1 MRQCGEE
8 LKSIS
13 TLGLGRWM
21 GKADLQLSSFSI
33 QQASAQVRPGSK
45 PVNASPSNQET
56 QVPQGSS
63 ARESGETPYRAFLQ
77 GSSSNL
83 ELLTRAQ
90 DLTSRI
96 NFPGTAEVAGL
107 GPHFQNLQW

>member
-1 MRQCGEE
+1 M
-8 LKSIS
+8 
-13 TLGLGRWM
+13 
-21 GKADLQLSSFSI
+21 
-33 QQASAQVRPGSK
+33 
-45 PVNASPSNQET
+45 

-107 GPHFQNLQW
+107 GPHFENHQIANTSNTTLQEIAFSSLGSQK